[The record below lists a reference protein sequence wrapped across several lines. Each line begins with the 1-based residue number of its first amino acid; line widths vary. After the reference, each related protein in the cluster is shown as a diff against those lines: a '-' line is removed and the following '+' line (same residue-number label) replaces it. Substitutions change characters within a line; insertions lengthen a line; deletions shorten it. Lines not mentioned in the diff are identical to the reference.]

1 MDFYAATSKSEAVT
15 YLVEC
20 MDSYIWNL
28 NLKLCVCTCMCVC
41 VCVCVCVGH
50 DTGNG
55 IMRGKEEILNE
66 GGNRRPRGGMPGKR
80 TTMSEVCDT
89 CMVML

>member
-1 MDFYAATSKSEAVT
+1 MYGLL
-15 YLVEC
+15 YLEPKFK
-20 MDSYIWNL
+20 IT
-28 NLKLCVCTCMCVC
+28 CVHVHVRVCVC